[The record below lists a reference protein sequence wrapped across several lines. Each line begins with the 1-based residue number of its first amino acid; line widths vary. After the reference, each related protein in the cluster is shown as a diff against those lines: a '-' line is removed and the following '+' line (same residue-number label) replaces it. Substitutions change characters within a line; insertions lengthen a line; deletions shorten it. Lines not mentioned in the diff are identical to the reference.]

1 MIKVA
6 ITDDHPLVRA
16 GFTSVLQTHPGIE
29 VIDTYANGNTLLE
42 GLKIRQP
49 DVLLLDL
56 NLSGNGPEGVDLI
69 RLVKEHYPDIRILV
83 LTSNDNLYNIQM
95 MLNAGAEGYLLKNV
109 EQQLLVK
116 AIEKVYANEDFL
128 SPEVKDIL
136 LISIKKGSHKLSGKA
151 ALTEREIAILRLIAE
166 EYTSQEISAKL
177 HLSYRTVETY
187 RLAIMQKL
195 GVKNMVGMTKKAI
208 LLGIIK

>member
-16 GFTSVLQTHPGIE
+16 GFSSVLQTYAGIE
-29 VIDTYANGNTLLE
+29 VIDTYANGNELLD
-42 GLKIRQP
+42 GLKVRQP

-56 NLSGNGPEGVDLI
+56 HLSGNGPEGADLI
-69 RLVKEHYPDIRILV
+69 QLIRNHYPDIRILV

-95 MLNAGAEGYLLKNV
+95 MLNAGAEGYLLKNI
-109 EQQLLVK
+109 EQQLLVE
-116 AIEKVYANEDFL
+116 AIEKVYANKDFL

-136 LISIKKGSHKLSGKA
+136 LNSIRKGHHKLPGKE

-166 EYTSQEISAKL
+166 EHTSQEISQKL